1 VHVIVL
7 VSAKCLLAELHRAEF
22 RVKNTV
28 YVLFLNHGTFEPSF
42 DEVRALK
49 PFLELDHLFEQ
60 KIEDLVI
67 LSVKG
72 VVKRTLACEIFEK
85 RKLFVLR
92 VEATREF

>member
-7 VSAKCLLAELHRAEF
+7 VSTKCLFAELHCAEF

-42 DEVRALK
+42 DKVRALK
-49 PFLELDHLFEQ
+49 PFLELDHFFEQ
-60 KIEDLVI
+60 KIEDLFI
-67 LSVKG
+67 LAVES
-72 VVKRTLACEIFEK
+72 VVKRTLACEIFKK

-92 VEATREF
+92 VEATR